1 MPQKVLL
8 KNIPLALSYDDVLL
22 VPKYSEVNSRSEVNL
37 STQLSKN
44 LKLKLPFISAN
55 MDTVTGVDMATKMGE
70 LGGLGILS
78 RFDAIEV
85 QLENVKKIIKSGQIA
100 AASIGIRENFLK
112 DAELLYK
119 SGAQVL
125 TIDVAHGHMKKAI
138 EATTKVKNKFGN
150 KITLISGNVATG
162 EGAYDL
168 YKAGADCVKVGIGP
182 GSICTT
188 RIVTGF
194 GVPQITALL
203 EVSKIAK
210 KLKKTFIADAGI
222 KNSGDIVKALAC
234 GASAVMCGSLFAGT
248 DEAPGVVIEI
258 HGRLYKEYNGST
270 SLKEKE
276 NQVKKNGNGK
286 GNHYVAHVEGVEG
299 LVAYKGPV
307 ASVIASLTA
316 GVRSGLS
323 YAGAINIPALW
334 KNAEFIQITPAGM
347 RESNAHDILVKT
359 R

>member
-1 MPQKVLL
+1 MPKKAPV
-8 KNIPLALSYDDVLL
+8 KNISLALSYDDVLL
-22 VPKYSEVNSRSEVNL
+22 VPKYSEVNSRLEVSL
-37 STQLSKN
+37 ATQLSKK
-44 LKLKLPFISAN
+44 LKLNLPFISAN
-55 MDTVTGVDMATKMGE
+55 MDTVTGVEMALKMGE
-70 LGGLGILS
+70 LGALGILS
-78 RFDAIEV
+78 RFDALEV
-85 QLENVKKIIKSGQIA
+85 QIENVKKVVKGGQLG
-100 AASIGIRENFLK
+100 AASIGIRESFLK
-112 DAELLYK
+112 DSEELYK
-119 SGAQVL
+119 AGAEIL
-125 TIDVAHGHMKKAI
+125 TLDVAHGHMKKAI
-138 EATTKVKNKFGN
+138 EGTSKVKNKFGN
-150 KITLISGNVATG
+150 KITLISGNVATA

-203 EVSKIAK
+203 DVSKIAK

-248 DEAPGVVIEI
+248 DEAPGAVIEI
-258 HGRLYKEYNGST
+258 GGRLYKEYNGST

-276 NQVKKNGNGK
+276 AQVKKNGNGK

-299 LVAYKGPV
+299 LVQYKGSV
-307 ASVIASLTA
+307 ASVVVSLSA

-323 YAGAINIPALW
+323 YAGAKDIPTLW
-334 KNAEFIQITPAGM
+334 KNAQFIQITTAGM